1 MAYQTGR
8 RSNVSTARILTII
21 AFVCAALA
29 LFISPLIFGL
39 AAIVL
44 GAVGASMGDKPLGW
58 YAAAAGAVALLLG
71 YLLAMAVL

>member
-8 RSNVSTARILTII
+8 RSTVSTARILTII

-29 LFISPLIFGL
+29 LFVSPLIFGI
-39 AAIVL
+39 AAIAL

-71 YLLAMAVL
+71 YLLAVSLL